1 MYRLKY
7 YYDYFNFNFD
17 TYPLVI
23 RIAITIILLFFVFN
37 IIMVTSLLIKKFI
50 DRKKS
55 KEDIDKNS
63 KCYRIL
69 ETIVTHNSNVTYE
82 TLLEKLDSF
91 KEDCGADSKKIIKIL
106 LSVKSS
112 YPDEF
117 NYYNSQSI
125 GRIFDLGT
133 YWDDHLSKGSLKQ
146 KMEALDEITELN
158 ASISESILSTL
169 VYHKNNELRKRAR
182 IAQIHLSQHDPFR
195 FFEEEFDE
203 DFTEWDKI
211 KIHNILLHRPVK
223 TIPNFARW
231 IPRIK
236 NEDLQC
242 LFIYEIGYFLQ
253 FENNDFL
260 FDFFKNSNSDKVKV
274 QCLKTLDI
282 LGIQKYKERLIKVYP
297 ICSEDVQLHIVESLR
312 NIRNEN
318 EVLKFFVDAFEKTYE
333 TNLKIAIGRTIYQS
347 GRNGERVVDV
357 LESRVD
363 GFEKLIFEHVKN
375 PLLAN

>member
-1 MYRLKY
+1 MGTLKY
-7 YYDYFNFNFD
+7 YFDYFNFNFD
-17 TYPLVI
+17 TFPLVI
-23 RIAITIILLFFVFN
+23 QIAVTIILIFLTFN
-37 IIMVTSLLIKKFI
+37 FIMLTTLLVQKFI
-50 DRKKS
+50 NRKKD
-55 KEDIDKNS
+55 KETVDTKS

-69 ETIVTHNSNVTYE
+69 ETIVTHDNNVTYE
-82 TLLEKLDSF
+82 TLLEKLSDF
-91 KEDCGADSKKIIKIL
+91 KQDCGADSKKIIRIL
-106 LSVKSS
+106 LSVKSQ
-112 YPDEF
+112 YPEEF

-125 GRIFDLGT
+125 SRIFDLGAF
-133 YWDDHLSKGSLKQ
+133 WDDNLSKGTLKQ
-146 KMEALDEITELN
+146 KMESLDEIIELN

-211 KIHNILLHRPVK
+211 KIHNILLHRPIK

-253 FENNDFL
+253 YENGDFL
-260 FDFFKNSNSDKVKV
+260 FDFFKTTTSDKVKV

-282 LGIQKYKERLIKVYP
+282 LGIHNYKEPLIRMYP
-297 ICSEDVQLHIVESLR
+297 ICSEEVQLYIVESLR

-318 EVLKFFVDAFEKTYE
+318 EVLKFFVNAFEKTYE

-347 GRNGERVVDV
+347 GENGERVVNV

-375 PLLAN
+375 PLLAS

>member
-1 MYRLKY
+1 MGTLKY
-7 YYDYFNFNFD
+7 YFDYFNFNFD
-17 TYPLVI
+17 TFPLVI
-23 RIAITIILLFFVFN
+23 QIAVTIILIFLTFN
-37 IIMVTSLLIKKFI
+37 FIMLTTLLVQKFI
-50 DRKKS
+50 NRKKD
-55 KEDIDKNS
+55 KETVDTKS

-69 ETIVTHNSNVTYE
+69 ETIVTHNNNVTYE
-82 TLLEKLDSF
+82 TLLEKLSDF
-91 KEDCGADSKKIIKIL
+91 KQDCGADSKKIIRIL
-106 LSVKSS
+106 LSVKSL
-112 YPDEF
+112 YPEEF

-125 GRIFDLGT
+125 SRIFDLGAF
-133 YWDDHLSKGSLKQ
+133 WDDNLSKGTLKQ
-146 KMEALDEITELN
+146 KMESLDEIIELN

-182 IAQIHLSQHDPFR
+182 VAQIHLSQHDPFR

-211 KIHNILLHRPVK
+211 KIHNILLHRPIK

-253 FENNDFL
+253 YENGDFL
-260 FDFFKNSNSDKVKV
+260 FDFFKTTTSDKVKV

-282 LGIQKYKERLIKVYP
+282 LGIHNYKESLIRMYP
-297 ICSEDVQLHIVESLR
+297 ICSEEVQLNIVESLR

-318 EVLKFFVDAFEKTYE
+318 EVLKFFVNAFEKTYE

-347 GRNGERVVDV
+347 GENGERVVNV

-375 PLLAN
+375 PLLAS